1 MVPLRPHLASTG
13 YAGTITGNA
22 PFVRILVLACMILL
36 LPRPNLHSAE
46 PAEFLNRWLDHQTNL
61 HAWSADFTQT
71 RSLRTLTRPL
81 TATGQVWFAA
91 PGLFRWELG
100 RPPQTIA
107 VRQTNR
113 MVILYPKLRRAE
125 TYPLDGEQ
133 AGPWRDALAL
143 LEAGFPRSRPELENR
158 FLIRGVEL
166 QESRCEVD
174 LEPRSAGARRMMPL
188 IRLGFSTND
197 LNLVMTELRFADGST
212 LRNDFTNTMVNPGLD
227 EALFQPEIPD
237 GFKVVSP
244 RAK

>member
-1 MVPLRPHLASTG
+1 MVPLRPHLASTR
-13 YAGTITGNA
+13 YAGKITGNT
-22 PFVRILVLACMILL
+22 PFVRILVLACLILF
-36 LPRPNLHSAE
+36 LPRPVLHSAE

-81 TATGQVWFAA
+81 TATGHVWFAA

-100 RPPQTIA
+100 QPPQTIA
-107 VRQTNR
+107 VRQTNQI
-113 MVILYPKLRRAE
+113 VILYPKLRRAE

-158 FLIRGVEL
+158 FLIRGIAL

-212 LRNDFTNTMVNPGLD
+212 LRNDFTNMTVNPELD
-227 EALFQPEIPD
+227 ETLFQPEIPD

-244 RAK
+244 RTK